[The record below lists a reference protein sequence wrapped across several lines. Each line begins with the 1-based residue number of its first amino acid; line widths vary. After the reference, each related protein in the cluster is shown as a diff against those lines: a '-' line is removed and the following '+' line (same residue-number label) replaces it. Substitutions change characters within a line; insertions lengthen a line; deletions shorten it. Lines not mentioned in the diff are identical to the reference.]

1 MAVDGKDGSGA
12 NSSAAGSID
21 PKKLPP
27 GVVLGKDGKPCRA
40 CSSKMA
46 FSAFVSQQTKPNQKA
61 SSGAIPG
68 MMAGMMAGGGAGA
81 ASAKTN
87 TNTSSSPFAP
97 TEIPSRSDCPPDV
110 EELGRST
117 WTLLHSIAATY
128 PSAPSPTEQT
138 DLRSFM
144 GAFSRLYP
152 CWSCAEDFQKYMAKQ
167 QMPVGSRDE
176 FGKWL
181 CEAHNAVNR
190 KLGKQAFDCA
200 RWEERW
206 RDGWKDGRCD

>member
-1 MAVDGKDGSGA
+1 MAVDGKEGSGA
-12 NSSAAGSID
+12 NSSAGGSID

-46 FSAFVSQQTKPNQKA
+46 FSAFISQQTKPNQKS

-87 TNTSSSPFAP
+87 TSTSSSPD
-97 TEIPSRSDCPPDV
+97 TEPERLPAGRRGVGEVDLDAAALDRGDVPPA
-110 EELGRST
+110 R
-117 WTLLHSIAATY
+117 
-128 PSAPSPTEQT
+128 PSPTEQT

>member
-1 MAVDGKDGSGA
+1 MAVDGQEAIGA
-12 NSSAAGSID
+12 NAAAGGSID

-46 FSAFVSQQTKPNQKA
+46 FSTFVSQQTKPNQK
-61 SSGAIPG
+61 SGGGAIPG
-68 MMAGMMAGGGAGA
+68 MMAGMMAGGGAA
-81 ASAKTN
+81 ATAN
-87 TNTSSSPFAP
+87 NTSTPA
-97 TEIPSRSDCPPDV
+97 IPNPRAECPPDV

-128 PSAPSPTEQT
+128 PSAPSTNEQT

-144 GAFSRLYP
+144 GTFSRLYP
-152 CWSCAEDFQKYMAKQ
+152 CWSCAEDFQKYMSKQ

-190 KLGKQAFDCA
+190 KLGKKAFDCA

>member
-1 MAVDGKDGSGA
+1 MAVDGKEGPGA
-12 NSSAAGSID
+12 NASAGGNID

-46 FSAFVSQQTKPNQKA
+46 FTAFVSQQTKPNQKS

-68 MMAGMMAGGGAGA
+68 MMAAGA
-81 ASAKTN
+81 IA
-87 TNTSSSPFAP
+87 
-97 TEIPSRSDCPPDV
+97 PPDV

-128 PSAPSPTEQT
+128 PSAPSTTEQT

>member
-1 MAVDGKDGSGA
+1 MAMDGQEFSGA
-12 NSSAAGSID
+12 KAPAGGSID

-46 FSAFVSQQTKPNQKA
+46 FSAFVSQHSKPNQQK

-68 MMAGMMAGGGAGA
+68 MMAGMMAGGAGGA
-81 ASAKTN
+81 AAANSQSAPPAA
-87 TNTSSSPFAP
+87 TSVIP
-97 TEIPSRSDCPPDV
+97 TRSDCPPDV

-128 PSAPSPTEQT
+128 PSAPSTHEQA
-138 DLRSFM
+138 DLRGFM